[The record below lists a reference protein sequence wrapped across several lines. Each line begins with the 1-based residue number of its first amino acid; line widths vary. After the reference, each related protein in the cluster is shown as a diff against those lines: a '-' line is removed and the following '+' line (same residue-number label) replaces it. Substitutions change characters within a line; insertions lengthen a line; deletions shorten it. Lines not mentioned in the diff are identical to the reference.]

1 MNITIETGKV
11 YTFKL
16 NSGEELIAKVK
27 ASRSSEAWIE
37 IEDPVSV
44 APGPQG
50 MGLIPS
56 LFTSDPVES
65 VRLNT
70 ASVSLLA
77 LTDDGVRMKYIE
89 AITGIKVPEKKLIL
103 G

>member
-1 MNITIETGKV
+1 MEITVDEV
-11 YTFKL
+11 FSFKL

-27 ASRSSEAWIE
+27 IIDNNAIIVEE
-37 IEDPVSV
+37 PVSV

-50 MGLIPS
+50 MGLVPS
-56 LFTSDPVES
+56 LFTAEPHGL

-70 ASVSLLA
+70 NSISLIA
-77 LTDDGVRMKYIE
+77 PTEDNVKMKYLE
-89 AITGIKVPEKKLIL
+89 ATTGIKVPSKKIVL

>member
-1 MNITIETGKV
+1 MNLEINNV

-16 NSGEELIAKVK
+16 NSGEELIAKVLQ
-27 ASRSSEAWIE
+27 SDSSSIVVEE
-37 IEDPVSV
+37 PVSV

-50 MGLIPS
+50 MGLVPS
-56 LFTSDPVES
+56 LFTANPRGE

-70 ASVSLLA
+70 NSVA
-77 LTDDGVRMKYIE
+77 VFAPTDESVKMKYLE
-89 AITGIKVPEKKLIL
+89 ATTGIKVPEKKIVL

>member
-1 MNITIETGKV
+1 MEIIVDNV

-16 NSGEELIAKVK
+16 CSGEELIAKVK
-27 ASRSSEAWIE
+27 NLTPTHIDLEE
-37 IEDPVSV
+37 PVSV

-50 MGLIPS
+50 IGLIPS
-56 LFTSDPVES
+56 LFTGENRSL

-70 ASVSLLA
+70 NSIALYAQTEENVKLKYVEA
-77 LTDDGVRMKYIE
+77 LTGL
-89 AITGIKVPEKKLIL
+89 KVPSKKLVL

>member
-1 MNITIETGKV
+1 MKLSIDEV

-16 NSGEELIAKVK
+16 NSGEELISKVK
-27 ASRSSEAWIE
+27 AVDGAE
-37 IEDPVSV
+37 IILGEPCSV

-50 MGLIPS
+50 MGLVPS
-56 LFTSDPVES
+56 IFTSDPKGE

-70 ASVSLLA
+70 NSVTLYAVTDASVKL
-77 LTDDGVRMKYIE
+77 KYIE
-89 AITGIKVPEKKLIL
+89 ATTGIKLPDKKLIL